1 MGSEKG
7 RRFSHLSWTD
17 RLKIAKMLKEGFGKQ
32 EIADA
37 LHVHNSTIYR
47 EIQRGLV
54 KQMDT
59 YLREFTTYS
68 PEFADQKYRDNLKA
82 KGPDLKI
89 GNDHELAEFL
99 EKMILEEKHSPAAAL
114 YEIKLQDKHFKTT
127 ISEWTLYSY
136 IAKGIFANITS
147 KDLPCGGAKKKYS
160 TIKRAAR
167 APKGLSIEDR
177 PEEIQDRKE
186 VGHWEMDTVES
197 GKGSRKRLL
206 VLTERASRKE
216 LLFLMPDGTAASVVG
231 ELNKLERKIGAEK
244 FTQIFRSITVD
255 NGSEFADYEGIK
267 NSCSLS
273 DTIRTRVYYCHPYRA
288 CERGSNENQNRF
300 VRRWLPKGTVFESLT
315 VKSVKTIETW
325 INNYPR
331 DLFKGMT
338 SNIIYTNLM
347 EAAGLSRL
355 AAAC

>member
-1 MGSEKG
+1 MASVKG

-17 RLKIAKMLKEGFGKQ
+17 RLKIAKMLKEGFSKQ
-32 EIADA
+32 AIADA

-47 EIQRGLV
+47 EISRGAV

-59 YLREFTTYS
+59 YLREYTAYS
-68 PEFADQKYRDNLKA
+68 PEQANRKYRENLEA

-114 YEIKLQDKHFKTT
+114 YEIKLQNKQFKTT

-136 IAKGIFANITS
+136 IAKGVFANLS
-147 KDLPCGGAKKKYS
+147 SRDLPNGGPKQKHDKVR
-160 TIKRAAR
+160 RAAR
-167 APKGLSIEDR
+167 APKGESIESR
-177 PEEIQDRKE
+177 PEEIKERKE
-186 VGHWEMDTVES
+186 VGHWEMDTVVS
-197 GKGSRKRLL
+197 GKGCKKRLL

-216 LLFLMPDGTAASVVG
+216 LLFLMPDGTAASVVY
-231 ELNKLERKIGAEK
+231 ELNKLEKKVGSEK
-244 FTQIFRSITVD
+244 FSQIFKSITVD
-255 NGSEFADYEGIK
+255 NGSEFADYEGIR

-273 DTIRTRVYYCHPYRA
+273 ETIRTRVFYCHPYCA
-288 CERGSNENQNRF
+288 SERGSNENQNRL
-300 VRRWLPKGTVFESLT
+300 VRRWYPKGTVFKNLT
-315 VKSVKTIETW
+315 GKSVKAVESW

-331 DLFKGMT
+331 DLFSGMT
-338 SNIIYTNLM
+338 SNIIYKNLM
-347 EAAGLSRL
+347 AEAGLQEL

>member
-1 MGSEKG
+1 MASEKG

-17 RLKIAKMLKEGFGKQ
+17 RLKIAKMLKEGFSKQ

-47 EIQRGLV
+47 EIRRGLV

-59 YLREFTTYS
+59 YLREYTAYS
-68 PEFADQKYRDNLKA
+68 PELADRKYRDNLAA
-82 KGPDLKI
+82 KGPELKI
-89 GNDHELAEFL
+89 GNDHELAAFL

-114 YEIKLQDKHFKTT
+114 YEIKLQNKHFKTT

-136 IAKGIFANITS
+136 IAKGVFANLS
-147 KDLPCGGAKKKYS
+147 SGDLPNGGAKQKHDKVR
-160 TIKRAAR
+160 RAAR
-167 APKGLSIEDR
+167 APKGESIEQR
-177 PEEIQDRKE
+177 PEEISERKE

-216 LLFLMPDGTAASVVG
+216 LLFLMKDGTAASVVY
-231 ELNKLERKIGAEK
+231 ELNRLEEKLGADNFRKIFK
-244 FTQIFRSITVD
+244 SITVD
-255 NGSEFADYEGIK
+255 NGSEFADYEGIR
-267 NSCSLS
+267 NSCNLNEE
-273 DTIRTRVYYCHPYRA
+273 IRTRVFYCHPYRA
-288 CERGSNENQNRF
+288 SERGSNENQNRLI
-300 VRRWLPKGTVFESLT
+300 RRWYPNGMVFENLT
-315 VKSVKTIETW
+315 GKSVKAVESW

-331 DLFKGMT
+331 DLFRGMT
-338 SNIIYTNLM
+338 SNIIYKNLLA
-347 EAAGLSRL
+347 EAGLPEL